1 MLSGAISLGFSYLIF
16 SVFFLMQPWLY
27 FTQANTGH
35 KQGCPVPVVFFGT
48 FDMYNIH
55 WQRFLKASAVI
66 GVVGT
71 VPYAIF
77 GLGMIIHGVYHHD
90 ARARALKIL
99 NDRADKEVDQAK
111 KEAHTLKDLREQL
124 EREAQRERAEPAS
137 TDLDRNIERT
147 HEQQLKALEGAEKMR
162 ELKKEIQE
170 SIAKRKE
177 NRRIMW
183 AVRIVHTIIFAAA
196 GALSIYFIE
205 RTLQLNDV
213 DLEDDLI
220 TSSGQMLSLLVA
232 VFTTFGFGWEA
243 LRNKREAARRRKE
256 LDGALWRALDSIGS
270 LITSFQDSFFKS
282 QGTAIAGLAN
292 LKIGGV
298 GRGMWRKC

>member
-1 MLSGAISLGFSYLIF
+1 
-16 SVFFLMQPWLY
+16 
-27 FTQANTGH
+27 
-35 KQGCPVPVVFFGT
+35 
-48 FDMYNIH
+48 
-55 WQRFLKASAVI
+55 
-66 GVVGT
+66 
-71 VPYAIF
+71 
-77 GLGMIIHGVYHHD
+77 
-90 ARARALKIL
+90 
-99 NDRADKEVDQAK
+99 
-111 KEAHTLKDLREQL
+111 
-124 EREAQRERAEPAS
+124 
-137 TDLDRNIERT
+137 
-147 HEQQLKALEGAEKMR
+147 
-162 ELKKEIQE
+162 
-170 SIAKRKE
+170 
-177 NRRIMW
+177 MW

-213 DLEDDLI
+213 ELEDDLI

-298 GRGMWRKC
+298 GRGMWRKR